1 MWITFGTIL
10 KALVVFSSF
19 YAMKSKVSLLW
30 ASLIDCTNYNAI
42 IASIME
48 QSIFLFQ
55 KEKITMQRIIRADQT
70 KTNRKNITSCNFV
83 SETSLLIKLFGF
95 QRALVAL
102 SFQLCHLHKQTLAKA
117 SSISRSYFS
126 LPATPE
132 SWYHKDLEVS
142 TEIKTSP
149 SQYHTLV

>member
-19 YAMKSKVSLLW
+19 YAIKSKVSLLW

-102 SFQLCHLHKQTLAKA
+102 SFQLCHLHKETLAKA

-126 LPATPE
+126 LQATPA